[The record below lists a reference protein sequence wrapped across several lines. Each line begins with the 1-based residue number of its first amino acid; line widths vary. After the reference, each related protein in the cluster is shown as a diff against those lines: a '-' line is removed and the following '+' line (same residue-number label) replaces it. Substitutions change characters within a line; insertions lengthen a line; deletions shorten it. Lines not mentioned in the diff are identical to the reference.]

1 MKKSYKA
8 KKLLQTLSITFF
20 TELTHSLGLK
30 KKTIGLENILSS
42 IVKNVRNFECIKKIK
57 ASQEA
62 AKNSLFSF
70 NVIGEKE
77 VKNVIKRLPIN
88 KCTFLVKIQTKI
100 FKQYLQIY
108 SNKLSDIFNESIE
121 MEKFYDIL
129 KKAEVKSICKTC
141 CILCFLCLL
150 SA

>member
-57 ASQEA
+57 ASQES

-77 VKNVIKRLPIN
+77 VKNVIKQLPIN

-100 FKQYLQIY
+100 FKQ
-108 SNKLSDIFNESIE
+108 
-121 MEKFYDIL
+121 
-129 KKAEVKSICKTC
+129 
-141 CILCFLCLL
+141 
-150 SA
+150 